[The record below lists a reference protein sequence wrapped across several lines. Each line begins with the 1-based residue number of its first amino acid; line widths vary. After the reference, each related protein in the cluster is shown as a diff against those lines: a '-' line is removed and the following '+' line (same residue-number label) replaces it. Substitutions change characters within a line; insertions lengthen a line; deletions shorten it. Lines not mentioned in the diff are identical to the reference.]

1 MISEDREDT
10 ESMPLCPAVS
20 VVLPVFN
27 EEANL
32 AELHRRLVAALAPLG
47 ESFELLFVDDG
58 SSDGSLA
65 VLRSLAVSEPR
76 VKVIAFSRNF
86 GHQIALTA
94 GLDHAAGDAV
104 VLMDSDLQDPPELI
118 PQMVARFKE
127 GVDVVYAQRRRRPG
141 ESGFKR
147 ATAYAFYRILR
158 RISEVDIPPDT
169 GDFRLLSRR
178 AADAL
183 RGLRERKRFLR
194 GLTSWTGFR
203 RAAVLYDRP
212 ARTGGESKYRFW
224 SMLRFA
230 LVGTFSFS
238 DAPISLVGAAGAFVG
253 VAALSAWVAG
263 FLAPYV
269 AALFFL
275 GAVQLV
281 ALWVLGQYVAA
292 IAEEVRARPL
302 YLVAEALNCQSSTE
316 SNVTGAA

>member
-1 MISEDREDT
+1 
-10 ESMPLCPAVS
+10 MPPSPAVS

-32 AELHRRLVAALAPLG
+32 FELHRRLTATLEPLR
-47 ESFELLFVDDG
+47 ETFELVFVDDG
-58 SSDGSLA
+58 SSDGSVAILKRLA
-65 VLRSLAVSEPR
+65 ASHPN
-76 VKVIAFSRNF
+76 VKVIVFSRNF

-118 PQMVARFKE
+118 PQLVSRFKE
-127 GVDVVYAQRRRRPG
+127 GADVVYAQRQRRPG

-147 ATAYAFYRILR
+147 ATAYAFYRLLR
-158 RISEVDIPPDT
+158 RLSNVDIPPDT

-183 RGLRERKRFLR
+183 RSLRERNRFLR

-203 RAAVLYDRP
+203 KAAVLYDRP
-212 ARTGGESKYRFW
+212 ARAGGESKYRFGN
-224 SMLRFA
+224 MLRLA
-230 LVGTFSFS
+230 LVGTFAFS
-238 DAPISLVGAAGAFVG
+238 DVPISLVGATGAVVG
-253 VAALSAWVAG
+253 ASSLAVAVAG
-263 FLAPYV
+263 MVAPQV

-281 ALWVLGQYVAA
+281 ALWVIGQYIAA
-292 IAEEVRARPL
+292 IAEEVRSRPL
-302 YLVAEALNCQSSTE
+302 YLVAEAINFQSSPA
-316 SNVTGAA
+316 SLVTGAR